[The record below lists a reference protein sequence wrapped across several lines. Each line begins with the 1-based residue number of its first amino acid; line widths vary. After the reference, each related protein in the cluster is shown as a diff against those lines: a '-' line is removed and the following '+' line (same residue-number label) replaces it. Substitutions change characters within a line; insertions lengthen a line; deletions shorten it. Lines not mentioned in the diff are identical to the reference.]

1 MEQKPGSV
9 KYTNEV
15 TINLPLKKVL
25 DLFDSEENM
34 FKWQPELVSFEHV
47 SGEKGEVG
55 SKSNLSYKMGKREV
69 EMVETITKKNLPE
82 EFNFTYEAKGVW
94 NEMKNS
100 FIEVGPS
107 ETKWISHSEFRFSG
121 FMKLIAFLM
130 PGSFKKQSQLA
141 LDRFKAFAESQK

>member
-1 MEQKPGSV
+1 M

-15 TINLPLKKVL
+15 IIDLPLKKVL
-25 DLFDSEENM
+25 ELFDSEENM
-34 FKWQPELVSFEHV
+34 FKWQPELISFEHV

-55 SKSNLSYKMGKREV
+55 AKSNLLYKMGKREV
-69 EMVETITKKNLPE
+69 EMVETIIKKDLPG

-100 FIEVGPS
+100 FEEVDPS
-107 ETKWISHSEFRFSG
+107 KTKWISHSEFRFSG
-121 FMKLIAFLM
+121 FMKLIGFLM

-141 LDRFKAFAESQK
+141 LDRFKAFAESQN